1 MKMQIQDLAALLSGI
16 TVVITDCSIQV
27 VMGVPA
33 QNGEEEP
40 EGADGRGMGFLA
52 GLEGPEEEDEEL
64 DDEEVV
70 EEPIARCRK
79 SAVRATTKRGVNTS
93 GEVAQADK
101 KPRKSLKVKA

>member
-27 VMGVPA
+27 VVGVPA
-33 QNGEEEP
+33 QCGCEEEP
-40 EGADGRGMGFLA
+40 EDADGRGMGFLA
-52 GLEGPEEEDEEL
+52 GLEGPEEEEEEDEEEGEI
-64 DDEEVV
+64 EEV
-70 EEPIARCRK
+70 ECRK

-101 KPRKSLKVKA
+101 KPRKSLKAKA